1 MESKST
7 IVFDLFL
14 QVHYKN
20 PLSEKD
26 YAGVNLRYTTEQPK
40 YFGGIYLMLNPD
52 AILPPHQPR
61 IDVDVNC
68 KVNAIALKCPKYQS
82 IQSILYFRPMFICYS
97 FTFICTTCEDA
108 RNIINRHRE
117 IAISNYLVFA
127 NEYLRLHKISLILIS
142 GWVLKRLQD
151 FSP

>member
-1 MESKST
+1 
-7 IVFDLFL
+7 
-14 QVHYKN
+14 
-20 PLSEKD
+20 
-26 YAGVNLRYTTEQPK
+26 
-40 YFGGIYLMLNPD
+40 
-52 AILPPHQPR
+52 
-61 IDVDVNC
+61 
-68 KVNAIALKCPKYQS
+68 
-82 IQSILYFRPMFICYS
+82 MFICYS
-97 FTFICTTCEDA
+97 FTFNCTTCEDA